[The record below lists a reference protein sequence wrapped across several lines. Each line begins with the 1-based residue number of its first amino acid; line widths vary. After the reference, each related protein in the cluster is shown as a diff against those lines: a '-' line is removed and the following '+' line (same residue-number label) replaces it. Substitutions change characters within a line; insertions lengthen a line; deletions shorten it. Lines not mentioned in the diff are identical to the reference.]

1 MQRAMH
7 GLLCWAGYV
16 YKYDLSIPLAQ
27 MYDLVAEMRSR
38 LSRFRGEGV
47 RVVRERGWGQHDQ

>member
-1 MQRAMH
+1 MH
-7 GLLCWAGYV
+7 GLLCRAGYV